1 MSSDPIRRLRM
12 ARVHENPRGRT
23 ILSQRDAAIIRWLLD
38 LNEARVRLAMR
49 EAIKE
54 GAARLRGQSEDT

>member
-23 ILSQRDAAIIRWLLD
+23 ILSQRDADTIRQLLNI
-38 LNEARVRLAMR
+38 NETRLRLAMR